1 MALQSLNNLLV
12 LRLIPDTIC
21 GCFGLGSLN
30 AADIQCRA
38 TWLQLWKTAV
48 YNSGHLQQLF
58 RRRPSNVAL
67 RIPNSSKSCDCGAEN
82 PAYIMAPK
90 KQIFKL
96 GSFSE
101 EERVRIGDCALPSE
115 PNNICSAERHK
126 CFQES
131 VRDNH
136 EPFLRR
142 EFVSSTMIGSRNL
155 PSKHEQMSFSNYRIT
170 HHIISESAID
180 SNTEDECTEESAIDS
195 DSDSSAWEDLD
206 DEKGKPS
213 VDNNFFQ
220 RIELKVDLAPRRSLI
235 TEMVAND
242 RAKSLS
248 TSSLPRP
255 QSVLNNSFPAVS
267 LNDSEISSSVMKS
280 NCQLMPV
287 IELSESRQ
295 RHLLQE
301 QKTNCRYTSHNIP
314 NSKQYSDFNASQYF
328 NGLAMHIGYNSKGW

>member
-1 MALQSLNNLLV
+1 
-12 LRLIPDTIC
+12 
-21 GCFGLGSLN
+21 
-30 AADIQCRA
+30 
-38 TWLQLWKTAV
+38 
-48 YNSGHLQQLF
+48 
-58 RRRPSNVAL
+58 
-67 RIPNSSKSCDCGAEN
+67 
-82 PAYIMAPK
+82 MAPK

-101 EERVRIGDCALPSE
+101 QERVRIGDCALPSE
-115 PNNICSAERHK
+115 PNNICSAQRHK

-170 HHIISESAID
+170 HHIIPKPAID
-180 SNTEDECTEESAIDS
+180 SNTEDECIEESAIDS

-220 RIELKVDLAPRRSLI
+220 RIELKVDLVPRRSLI

-248 TSSLPRP
+248 TSSLTRP
-255 QSVLNNSFPAVS
+255 QSVLNQSSPAVS
-267 LNDSEISSSVMKS
+267 LNESEISSSIMKS
-280 NCQLMPV
+280 NCQLMPGSMKKIFRPHQSDAQSIVTTNCIDAQVAFSPRPTRLDMIV
-287 IELSESRQ
+287 IELSESLQ
-295 RHLLQE
+295 RHLLRE
-301 QKTNCRYTSHNIP
+301 REANRRHTSHNIP
-314 NSKQYSDFNASQYF
+314 NSKQYSERACFRNIKDVNASQYF
-328 NGLAMHIGYNSKGW
+328 DGLAMYIGYNSKGW